1 MTRTR
6 FEEWG
11 GSLLEEVVRVPT
23 IAMAFP
29 IPPEKLET
37 WRSGMR
43 EIAGPR
49 RAEFAASRQRQG
61 VASCGVWLQE
71 GPTGSLELLVI
82 EAQDPARMFAELGT
96 SEEPF
101 DVWFREFIA
110 DVYGMDLRQPPP
122 GPLPEQ
128 LLDWSAPARA

>member
-1 MTRTR
+1 
-6 FEEWG
+6 
-11 GSLLEEVVRVPT
+11 VPT

-49 RAEFAASRQRQG
+49 RAEFDASRQRQG
-61 VASCGVWLQE
+61 VASTKVWLQE
-71 GPTGSLELLVI
+71 GPGGPLELLVI
-82 EAQDPARMFAELGT
+82 ETEDPARMFTELGR

-128 LLDWSAPARA
+128 HLEWSAPVRA

>member
-1 MTRTR
+1 
-6 FEEWG
+6 
-11 GSLLEEVVRVPT
+11 VPT
-23 IAMAFP
+23 IAMALP

-49 RAEFAASRQRQG
+49 RAEFDASRQRQG
-61 VASCGVWLQE
+61 VASTKVWLQE
-71 GPTGSLELLVI
+71 GPGGPLELLVI
-82 EAQDPARMFAELGT
+82 ETEDPARMFTELGR

-128 LLDWSAPARA
+128 HLGWSAPVRA